1 MVVALSV
8 GPYCALDCSLF
19 STKFVKLI
27 SHLTDLNLLGRPFHS
42 PQSMYNAFV
51 GACVILFLGAP
62 LVIKVGLFIEMNKI
76 LEVFFVSFVVIG
88 GRRVK

>member
-1 MVVALSV
+1 
-8 GPYCALDCSLF
+8 
-19 STKFVKLI
+19 
-27 SHLTDLNLLGRPFHS
+27 
-42 PQSMYNAFV
+42 MYNAFV